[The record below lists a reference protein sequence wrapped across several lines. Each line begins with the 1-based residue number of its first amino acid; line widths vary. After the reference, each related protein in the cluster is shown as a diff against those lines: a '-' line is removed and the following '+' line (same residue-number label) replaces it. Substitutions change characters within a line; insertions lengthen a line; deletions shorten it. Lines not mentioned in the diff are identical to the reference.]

1 MILLAATVSLAAS
14 PLNGLG
20 TTPPMGYNSWYD
32 WTCNMSE
39 KQLMASVD
47 AFVAKGF
54 PALGY
59 KYFNLDD
66 CWASSRHPNGTLI
79 ADPKFFPSGT
89 LKPLADYVHS
99 KGMLFGT
106 YTDRG
111 PQTCAGRPAAQDHE
125 AIDAQTYADWGVDYL
140 KEDSCHAT
148 QDHEQAFAQYGK
160 MRDGLNKTGRPIMF
174 SLCGWNDWYSPVG
187 STLGNLWRIGPDDS
201 NWPGVLTNIDINAAL
216 SANAGPSKGWND
228 PCLLLAAD
236 WQGKLRQTEQQ
247 TRAQFSMWA
256 VMASPLLIS
265 ANVLNMSAMTLA
277 TYTNKE
283 VIAVSQDPLGEQ
295 GTRIVGGSLHG
306 GGGGGNVPAH
316 VEACN
321 AGAAT
326 AAEQW
331 TLDSPDAGYVK
342 NNGTGQCINSD
353 DCKADLIYFACVD
366 KGKTCAK
373 DFGNMKFSFDAKNHF
388 VSSMNGQCA
397 MLDGSGNLVLTSD
410 DTKCAEFDHDAAS
423 KRITTKTSAGTAC
436 LTTASKAT
444 GAANV
449 WMRKLSTGAVAMVF
463 INAGSGVTDI
473 VCDAT
478 CLSAAGFSAT
488 DKLSIR
494 DVWAHATST
503 ASAAQPLI
511 AKQVGASG
519 GVEMFV
525 LARVQPRQTKF

>member
-1 MILLAATVSLAAS
+1 MPSRFGSKLLL
-14 PLNGLG
+14 PLCCADVRLHF
-20 TTPPMGYNSWYD
+20 PMTHRN
-32 WTCNMSE
+32 
-39 KQLMASVD
+39 
-47 AFVAKGF
+47 
-54 PALGY
+54 
-59 KYFNLDD
+59 
-66 CWASSRHPNGTLI
+66 
-79 ADPKFFPSGT
+79 
-89 LKPLADYVHS
+89 
-99 KGMLFGT
+99 
-106 YTDRG
+106 DR
-111 PQTCAGRPAAQDHE
+111 
-125 AIDAQTYADWGVDYL
+125 
-140 KEDSCHAT
+140 
-148 QDHEQAFAQYGK
+148 YGK

-228 PCLLLAAD
+228 PCLLLATD

-342 NNGTGQCINSD
+342 NNGNGQCINSD

-366 KGKTCAK
+366 KVRVFYT
-373 DFGNMKFSFDAKNHF
+373 
-388 VSSMNGQCA
+388 VR
-397 MLDGSGNLVLTSD
+397 
-410 DTKCAEFDHDAAS
+410 E
-423 KRITTKTSAGTAC
+423 
-436 LTTASKAT
+436 
-444 GAANV
+444 
-449 WMRKLSTGAVAMVF
+449 AVALFFCTLFFLFFLLV
-463 INAGSGVTDI
+463 
-473 VCDAT
+473 
-478 CLSAAGFSAT
+478 
-488 DKLSIR
+488 KR
-494 DVWAHATST
+494 
-503 ASAAQPLI
+503 
-511 AKQVGASG
+511 
-519 GVEMFV
+519 
-525 LARVQPRQTKF
+525 